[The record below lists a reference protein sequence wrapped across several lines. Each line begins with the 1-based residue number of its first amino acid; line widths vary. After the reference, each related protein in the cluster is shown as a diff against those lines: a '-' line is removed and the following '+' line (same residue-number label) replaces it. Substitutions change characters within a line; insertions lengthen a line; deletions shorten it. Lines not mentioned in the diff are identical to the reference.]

1 MLKASLLKKIINAS
15 IDELPQFINAG
26 AAAKS
31 YNYVK
36 GSGIK
41 GDFEIYSFFDDSGKM
56 IKRIKNYNK
65 DGRKYQSITHYRD
78 KFNSKTVNLED
89 GAVRNIVKKEKRW
102 ENNNSEFL
110 LTETITSRGIPNE
123 KQKVMFCKA
132 GEASKGFSY
141 ETCWDGNRPDIQYKN
156 MDRIFD
162 NMRGIEFLPTFINQ
176 SNFMRYKHIF
186 QAELKS
192 QELENVFDEFY
203 VITKDQLG
211 KMGKEIDDYNKK
223 FGVGGIFDE
232 KSGKTYYVIDKLADP
247 VDIISHEVQHAR
259 DHSDLARL
267 EDAVCDSDNIAYFEK
282 SRKKGIITQLENSD
296 EYNRLNE
303 LRQILQ
309 EEDYYAQCMND
320 KHDEMLIEEYAINR
334 GNLQSKNLAK
344 LVRKMFEYF
353 GFW

>member
-1 MLKASLLKKIINAS
+1 MKTYLLKKTINAS
-15 IDELPQFINAG
+15 IDKLPQFIKAG
-26 AAAKS
+26 DTAKS

-36 GSGIK
+36 GFGIK

-56 IKRIKNYNK
+56 IKRIRNYNK
-65 DGRKYQSITHYRD
+65 DGRKSQSITNYRD
-78 KFNSKTVNLED
+78 KFNSKTVNIED
-89 GAVRNIVKKEKRW
+89 GVVRNIVKKEKRW
-102 ENNNSEFL
+102 GNSRSGFL
-110 LTETITSRGIPNE
+110 LSETITSRGVANE

-132 GEASKGFSY
+132 GEAPKEFSY
-141 ETCWDGNRPDIQYKN
+141 KTCWDGNRPDIHYKN

-162 NMRGIEFLPTFINQ
+162 NMAGVEFLPTFINQ

-223 FGVGGIFDE
+223 FGVAGIFDE
-232 KSGKTYYVIDKLADP
+232 KTGKTYYVIDKLADP
-247 VDIISHEVQHAR
+247 VDTISHEVQHAR

-267 EDAVCDSDNIAYFEK
+267 EDAICDSDNIAYFEK
-282 SRKKGIITQLENSD
+282 SRKRGIITPFENSD

-303 LRQILQ
+303 LRQTLQ

-320 KHDEMLIEEYAINR
+320 KHDDLLIEKYAINR
-334 GNLQSKNLAK
+334 GKLQSDNLAK